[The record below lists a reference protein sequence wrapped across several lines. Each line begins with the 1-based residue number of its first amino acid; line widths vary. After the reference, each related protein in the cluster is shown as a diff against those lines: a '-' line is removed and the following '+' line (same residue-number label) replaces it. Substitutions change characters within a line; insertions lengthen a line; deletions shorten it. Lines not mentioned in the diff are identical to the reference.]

1 MVDIHLNWLNW
12 FHFLS
17 FEEGLLIILIDCMI
31 FLAQFLD
38 VTRMSMS
45 AVAFLAQLDSGTL
58 LIECFPLTYDL
69 NGFKVRINRHQL
81 TVGYFQKRFP
91 VCFNLFVL
99 LFLVT
104 PCFAVAIQ
112 PCME

>member
-1 MVDIHLNWLNW
+1 
-12 FHFLS
+12 
-17 FEEGLLIILIDCMI
+17 
-31 FLAQFLD
+31 
-38 VTRMSMS
+38 MS

-81 TVGYFQKRFP
+81 TVGFFQKRFP
-91 VCFNLFVL
+91 VYFNLFVL